1 MTATDSAGRFLLAY
15 LEMNAEVGFLVFI
28 LYFYLFLDLYS
39 SFEKL
44 LHANGVDYAKNSWQF
59 KRQKNFERKNLA
71 TFKKDDRKTDLPE
84 MSFYHEMWQPR
95 ARDYGERMVSV
106 QKSRLWGRG

>member
-1 MTATDSAGRFLLAY
+1 
-15 LEMNAEVGFLVFI
+15 MNAEVGFLVFI

-44 LHANGVDYAKNSWQF
+44 FYANSVDHAKKSWQF
-59 KRQKNFERKNLA
+59 KRQFLEQKRVGRKNEA
-71 TFKKDDRKTDLPE
+71 VSPCTIKKDDQKMDLPE
-84 MSFYHEMWQPR
+84 MSFYREMWQPR
-95 ARDYGERMVSV
+95 VRDYAERMVSS